1 MAGPVSLPVVEERAE
16 NLAASGGK
24 AAMTR
29 EDYDA
34 FCGGLPHATHV
45 VQWGDASVWK
55 IGGKVF
61 AIGGWS
67 HGDEFTVSFKC
78 SKTSF
83 AILSE
88 LPGLRPAPYLAS
100 RGLLW
105 MQRFDKHAFSDHDLK
120 PYIRQSY
127 AMILAALP
135 KKTQEALRARI

>member
-1 MAGPVSLPVVEERAE
+1 
-16 NLAASGGK
+16 
-24 AAMTR
+24 MTR
-29 EDYDA
+29 EDYDG
-34 FCGGLPHATHV
+34 FCKSLPHATHV

-67 HGDEFTVSFKC
+67 SGETFAVSFKC

-83 AILSE
+83 EMLSA

-105 MQRFDKHAFSDHDLK
+105 MQRIHAGALDDPGLQD
-120 PYIRQSY
+120 YLRRSY
-127 AMILAALP
+127 ALAAAGLP
-135 KKTQEALRARI
+135 KRTQHALALTDTNGTSVNSRAANGRRGRR

>member
-1 MAGPVSLPVVEERAE
+1 MLET
-16 NLAASGGK
+16 LSGRKG
-24 AAMTR
+24 AMTR

-34 FCGGLPHATHV
+34 FCGSLPHATHV

-67 HGDEFTVSFKC
+67 HGKNFAVSFKC

-100 RGLLW
+100 RGISW
-105 MQRFDKHAFSDHDLK
+105 MQRVDDSALDDAGLQA
-120 PYIRQSY
+120 YLRQSY
-127 AMILAALP
+127 ALVAAGLP
-135 KKTQEALRARI
+135 KRTQRALGLTDKTGHP

>member
-1 MAGPVSLPVVEERAE
+1 
-16 NLAASGGK
+16 
-24 AAMTR
+24 MTR
-29 EDYDA
+29 KDYDA

-67 HGDEFTVSFKC
+67 HGDEFAVSFKC

-88 LPGLRPAPYLAS
+88 LPAYGRRRIWPLADFCGCS
-100 RGLLW
+100 VSTCALS
-105 MQRFDKHAFSDHDLK
+105 AT
-120 PYIRQSY
+120 
-127 AMILAALP
+127 MI
-135 KKTQEALRARI
+135 